1 MAASPLNLSGSPVE
15 YRRAPPMLGEHTAQV
30 LFEKLGLSAD
40 EIQALAQGQAPIPAR
55 PRRGHRVCPA
65 ARGGHGPR
73 RKPSTYPITQIVH
86 IEAGE
91 RS

>member
-40 EIQALAQGQAPIPAR
+40 EIQALAQGQA
-55 PRRGHRVCPA
+55 
-65 ARGGHGPR
+65 
-73 RKPSTYPITQIVH
+73 
-86 IEAGE
+86 
-91 RS
+91 